1 VGVALSNV
9 SGRPL
14 GRKGELKKN
23 ESEFNINMQLLLQR
37 EQYLSPYTDRFFNT
51 V

>member
-1 VGVALSNV
+1 MGAALLKV

-14 GRKGELKKN
+14 GRKGGLKKN
-23 ESEFNINMQLLLQR
+23 ESEFNIIMQLLLQ
-37 EQYLSPYTDRFFNT
+37 YLSPYKDQFVNA